1 MATVS
6 ELRTGIATN
15 LATIAGLRTTPTVP
29 DQINPPIAVVMPN
42 SITYDLAFARSG
54 GDEYEFLVMVIVG
67 RVDERSAQ
75 NKLDAYCSGSGA
87 SSVKTAI
94 EKDKTLGGKA
104 FDCRVT
110 SLRNYNQV
118 TVGDV
123 VYLSA
128 EFVVQ
133 VFSA

>member
-1 MATVS
+1 MATLS
-6 ELRTGIATN
+6 ELRAGIATN
-15 LATIAGLRTTPTVP
+15 LATISGLRTTPTVP

-42 SITYDLAFARSG
+42 TITYDTAFARSG

-75 NKLDAYCSGSGA
+75 NKLDAYASPSGNG
-87 SSVKTAI
+87 SVKTAI

-104 FDCRVT
+104 FSLRVT
-110 SLRNYNQV
+110 NLRNYNQV

-123 VYLSA
+123 TYLSA
-128 EFVVQ
+128 EWVVQ